1 MMVVVVMVIRAMQM
15 EINPFHGTGLLLHPL
30 KTSKNQRFSVFSGGI
45 ERDQWH
51 KMGRDVKHKMATH

>member
-1 MMVVVVMVIRAMQM
+1 MMVVVVMVIRVMQM

-51 KMGRDVKHKMATH
+51 KMG